1 MQFAAVLIA
10 GLAGMLVRTPP
21 PLVRVAQRSR
31 AGPVHAKITAAALAA
46 AFASKENKT
55 SSSSANL
62 TLAQKEGAVIE
73 AIRDGLDAGRNVQPK
88 RVFSAMGDFGAAS
101 GNLAQ
106 TWLTPQ
112 QLERCCFFWWGG
124 STMLARDVRRG
135 RLGFSDLRAAPWF
148 ALLAL
153 NTFPWTPLL
162 VPLVGRAVNSS
173 DGAAFLPAAF
183 GERKIAALQRLTG
196 DEGLAPAG
204 EIARDFRT
212 PQNIAEGVSFFS
224 DGFKMLSR
232 DLWRGRLL
240 AYGDSPAAFARFG
253 LLALSTF
260 PLTPLLLPIIDKR
273 RESGVQSDYVPAAFR
288 QRRLH
293 AFARHRTRAAR
304 SEA

>member
-10 GLAGMLVRTPP
+10 GLAGMLVRTPS

-88 RVFSAMGDFGAAS
+88 RVFSALGDFGAAS

-153 NTFPWTPLL
+153 NAVRATLRT
-162 VPLVGRAVNSS
+162 VGTVNRADHSS
-173 DGAAFLPAAF
+173 S
-183 GERKIAALQRLTG
+183 LQ
-196 DEGLAPAG
+196 
-204 EIARDFRT
+204 
-212 PQNIAEGVSFFS
+212 
-224 DGFKMLSR
+224 
-232 DLWRGRLL
+232 
-240 AYGDSPAAFARFG
+240 
-253 LLALSTF
+253 
-260 PLTPLLLPIIDKR
+260 
-273 RESGVQSDYVPAAFR
+273 
-288 QRRLH
+288 
-293 AFARHRTRAAR
+293 
-304 SEA
+304 